1 MPPSEAADRQ
11 TVQMQS
17 FASRLMP
24 FVIRLRG
31 SKRRYSSAER
41 TLARVEELRLR
52 PKSFE
57 PPHSLS
63 RIVDVRRR
71 EVGGWPVYELSPL
84 RSDAP
89 SRRALYLHGGSFVY
103 EISSQHWQ
111 LAAYLAIETDARV
124 IVPIYPL
131 APAGTALG
139 TVTGCADLAEALI
152 AEVGAD
158 NVTVLG
164 DSAGGCMALATGLLL
179 RDRAEGPAP
188 ASAPR
193 LILIS
198 PVLDLS
204 LTDPRV
210 AELAVD
216 DPWLAIPG
224 SRVTGELYRG
234 DLPIDHPLVSPI
246 HGELSGLGPI
256 AQYSG
261 TRDMLN
267 ADAQRLVALARTAGH
282 PLEYHEVAGMIHV
295 YPLLPIPEAT
305 AAKRSMVEFMT
316 RPLPVR
322 E

>member
-1 MPPSEAADRQ
+1 
-11 TVQMQS
+11 MQS

-31 SKRRYSSAER
+31 SKKRYSSAEL
-41 TLARVEELRLR
+41 TLARVEALRQR
-52 PKSFE
+52 PRSFE

-63 RIVDVRRR
+63 RTVDVRRR

-84 RSDAP
+84 RVEAP
-89 SRRALYLHGGSFVY
+89 ARRALYLHGGSYVY
-103 EISSQHWQ
+103 EISTQHWQ
-111 LAAYLAIETDARV
+111 LAAQLAVATDARV
-124 IVPIYPL
+124 TVPIYPL
-131 APAGTALG
+131 APVGTAQG
-139 TVTGCADLAEALI
+139 TVNGCADLAESLI
-152 AEVGAD
+152 AEVGAS

-164 DSAGGCMALATGLLL
+164 DSAGGGMALATGLVL
-179 RDRAEGPAP
+179 RDRAQGPAA

-210 AELAVD
+210 AELAAR

-234 DLPIDHPLVSPI
+234 ELPIDDPLVSPI
-246 HGELSGLGPI
+246 HGDLTGLGFI
-256 AQYSG
+256 ALYSG

-267 ADAQRLVALARTAGH
+267 ADARRLVALAREAGH
-282 PLEYHEVAGMIHV
+282 PLEYHEIAGMIHV
-295 YPLLPIPEAT
+295 FPLLPIPEA
-305 AAKRSMVEFMT
+305 AEAKRTMAAFMT
-316 RPLPVR
+316 RQLPADR
-322 E
+322 